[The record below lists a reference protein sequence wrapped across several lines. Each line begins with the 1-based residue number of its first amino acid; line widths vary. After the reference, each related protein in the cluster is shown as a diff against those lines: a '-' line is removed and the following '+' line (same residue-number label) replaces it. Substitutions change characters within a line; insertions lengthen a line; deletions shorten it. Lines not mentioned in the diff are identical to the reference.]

1 MQNSFSRLYYWPQHS
16 LTGEWTMKTAK
27 PTANELEM
35 AIVAAE
41 QDLNSGQ
48 DAHHVATALLYLYRR
63 QQDLEMIRDA
73 AERLV
78 QSGQD
83 EGRLTAL
90 TQALEAASANELE
103 HSG

>member
-1 MQNSFSRLYYWPQHS
+1 MQNSFSRLYCWPQHS
-16 LTGEWTMKTAK
+16 LNGEWTMKTAK

-35 AIVAAE
+35 AIFAAE

-48 DAHHVATALLYLYRR
+48 DAHHVATALFYLYRR

-90 TQALEAASANELE
+90 TQAL
-103 HSG
+103 